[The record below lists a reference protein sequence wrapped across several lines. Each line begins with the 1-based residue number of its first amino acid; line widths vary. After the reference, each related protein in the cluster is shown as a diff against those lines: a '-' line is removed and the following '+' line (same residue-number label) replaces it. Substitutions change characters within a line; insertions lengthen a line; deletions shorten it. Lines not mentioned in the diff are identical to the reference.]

1 MCIKKP
7 AKGGFLCKSLAVP
20 YFHMATATLSS
31 ALSGFTS
38 EVGMG
43 SGGTRSLLPPGKSA
57 SEKYLCNNLESC
69 TCYSYSLLFT
79 HNAHKVDKFH

>member
-1 MCIKKP
+1 MQKKTRQK
-7 AKGGFLCKSLAVP
+7 AGFCCKSLAVP

-31 ALSGFTS
+31 ALNGFTS

-43 SGGTRSLLPPGKSA
+43 SGGTRSLLPPGKSV

-69 TCYSYSLLFT
+69 TFIHMIVIYT
-79 HNAHKVDKFH
+79 